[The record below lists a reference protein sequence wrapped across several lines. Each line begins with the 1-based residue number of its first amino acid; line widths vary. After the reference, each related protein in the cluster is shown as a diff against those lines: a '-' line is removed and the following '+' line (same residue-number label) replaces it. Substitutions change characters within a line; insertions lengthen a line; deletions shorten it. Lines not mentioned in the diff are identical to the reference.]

1 MSNQKHASAPLI
13 KVPKRKSSS
22 KKQARSFPASGPMP
36 PPLFEE
42 TRASTHNLYK
52 QCLTLQ
58 KEKQQRH
65 NNRLILESRVH
76 MLKEELQK
84 QFRNKARKNR
94 KEEALEILYK
104 EKRETRKSIEKI
116 KKQRGKESEQ
126 KRIQFQRRRS
136 SDAARLKHRKE
147 QSLEKKKLLAD
158 NARYES
164 RVRESSAIKQHEKE
178 QRRRSS
184 MRNEVRNS
192 LSFGSDDKSKQADLM
207 MNGLASQYKERAKSE
222 AANIQ
227 KEEKMTDKL
236 KGEVAVLS
244 GMIREMQTKGRI
256 SGGFDIN
263 ELVAV

>member
-1 MSNQKHASAPLI
+1 MSNQKYASTPRI

-22 KKQARSFPASGPMP
+22 KKLARSFSASEPMP
-36 PPLFEE
+36 PQLLED
-42 TRASTHNLYK
+42 THASTHNLYK
-52 QCLTLQ
+52 QCLTLE

-65 NNRLILESRVH
+65 NNRLRLESRVH
-76 MLKEELQK
+76 MLKKELQK
-84 QFRNKARKNR
+84 QFRNKARKDR
-94 KEEALEILYK
+94 KEEALEILYN

-116 KKQRGKESEQ
+116 KKQRKKESEQ

-164 RVRESSAIKQHEKE
+164 RIRESSAIKHRAKE

-184 MRNEVRNS
+184 MRNEARNS

-227 KEEKMTDKL
+227 KE
-236 KGEVAVLS
+236 
-244 GMIREMQTKGRI
+244 
-256 SGGFDIN
+256 
-263 ELVAV
+263 